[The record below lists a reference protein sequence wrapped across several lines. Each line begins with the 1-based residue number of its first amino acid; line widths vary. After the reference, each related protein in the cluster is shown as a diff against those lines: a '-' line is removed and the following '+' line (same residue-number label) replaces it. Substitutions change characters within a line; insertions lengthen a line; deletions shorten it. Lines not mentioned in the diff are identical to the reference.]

1 MTLPSALPLMGV
13 PQVWTRLNEPS
24 PKRQLAHR
32 GPWNTQSEPLVD
44 HRRKCSLPQTPW
56 SASSPLRCTLTGPE
70 YSREKIHRRWDTC
83 TSPLGPPVE
92 VQVPLPSLDAP
103 SKRTLDE
110 RHRACFQWDGF
121 LVYNDG
127 MTILVSQPGP
137 HRRHRMEPDPMKVA
151 IAETWRRVDGTL
163 GSLEPMLPL
172 RPCSS
177 GMCTEFAV
185 IATAREANAGPAVTP
200 LDGALC
206 SQCANWESERASLS
220 LSWVGRTPGYTSRTL
235 GRGCASASTLI
246 FSLSGCPCR
255 MQQRYDDDWTWPF
268 RTSLVLLAD

>member
-1 MTLPSALPLMGV
+1 MFVAPDAGNGL
-13 PQVWTRLNEPS
+13 
-24 PKRQLAHR
+24 RQ
-32 GPWNTQSEPLVD
+32 
-44 HRRKCSLPQTPW
+44 
-56 SASSPLRCTLTGPE
+56 SPLRCTLTGPG

-163 GSLEPMLPL
+163 GLLEPLLPL

-200 LDGALC
+200 LYGALC
-206 SQCANWESERASLS
+206 SQCAKWESERASLS
-220 LSWVGRTPGYTSRTL
+220 LSWVGRDPRIYLAYARAGLCICVDTDFQPLRMPVSDAAEVRRRLDVAFSDIFGPPGRLTPTPTPTSPDLRAL
-235 GRGCASASTLI
+235 CFKLPS
-246 FSLSGCPCR
+246 
-255 MQQRYDDDWTWPF
+255 
-268 RTSLVLLAD
+268 